1 MTFCYHQ
8 AVNGQTAVDQL
19 QRTHINFYYVHSLYL
34 EDHLRYSIGILH
46 NVLILIS
53 VINLFFVLLVSSLV
67 APFRI
72 ATITLIKMA
81 RKCLLKKT
89 WDYFE
94 HNLDTEVN
102 IINKNLISTYLFSG
116 QVH

>member
-34 EDHLRYSIGILH
+34 KDHLRYSIGILH

-81 RKCLLKKT
+81 RKCLLK
-89 WDYFE
+89 
-94 HNLDTEVN
+94 NLG
-102 IINKNLISTYLFSG
+102 LF
-116 QVH
+116 